1 MARFKFIIVL
11 QLLIVFFGLQLG
23 PIAAY
28 GEPLPAIPPQSV
40 LNLVASQT
48 GGPTFTPLGVP
59 DAFRAQLVGF
69 NGVLD
74 GVENMLE
81 YGRAVSYFDR
91 AGNLRELVVPL
102 KNSGT
107 AVLGP
112 KFAIPDEWPTPG
124 QIVGVIWQRGR
135 GTMVMVAIFGSMD
148 STMPYMFRFY
158 TNNTEYYDEGLVH
171 SEFVDYFGDGRLER
185 IDQGGLIAHDN
196 SCTSVGLDQLCWW
209 PYDEI
214 QMRDQTIYT
223 AVEDAVYRARDRY
236 QFYTPFS
243 DWMAVPDII
252 GATRRAQCAN
262 QFRTA
267 SSVNNLT
274 LCKANLLM
282 AHAMYASSGEPIGIW
297 VVTANADLKAY
308 RPNGTYTGMVPVGE
322 YLLIDA
328 TPNLSV
334 PGQVGVLFLVNI
346 NNNDHYLIPSVM
358 MQSFAQS
365 SWIQEWQAAI
375 KDGTMRSRGF

>member
-1 MARFKFIIVL
+1 MARFKLIVVV
-11 QLLIVFFGLQLG
+11 QLLILLFGLQLA
-23 PIAAY
+23 PSTAF
-28 GEPLPAIPPQSV
+28 GEPLPPIPPQSV

-48 GGPTFTPLGVP
+48 GGPTLIPLGVP

-81 YGRAVSYFDR
+81 YMRAVSYFDR
-91 AGNLRELVVPL
+91 SGNLRELVVPL

-112 KFAIPDEWPTPG
+112 KFSIPDEWPTPG
-124 QIVGVIWQRGR
+124 QIVGVVWQRGR
-135 GTMVMVAIFGSMD
+135 GTMVMVAIFGGMD
-148 STMPYMFRFY
+148 STTPYMFRFY
-158 TNNTEYYDEGLVH
+158 RNSTQYYEESLIY

-185 IDQGGLIAHDN
+185 IDQGGLIAHQN
-196 SCTSVGLDQLCWW
+196 SCVSVGLDQLCWW
-209 PYDEI
+209 PYLET
-214 QMRDQTIYT
+214 QLRDQGIST
-223 AVEDAVYRARDRY
+223 AVQKAVNRAWDRY
-236 QFYTPFS
+236 QVYTAFA

-252 GATRRAQCAN
+252 GMVRRGQCAI
-262 QFRTA
+262 QLYGAT
-267 SSVNNLT
+267 SVNSLT
-274 LCKANLLM
+274 NCKANLLM
-282 AHAMYASSGEPIGIW
+282 AHAFSSAEGEPIGIW

-308 RPNGTYTGMVPVGE
+308 RPNGTYTGLVPPGE

-346 NNNDHYLIPSVM
+346 NS
-358 MQSFAQS
+358 
-365 SWIQEWQAAI
+365 
-375 KDGTMRSRGF
+375 